1 MLNIE
6 IDEHSGF
13 CFGVTTAIG
22 KAEEELAH
30 SQRLYCLGDIV
41 HNGSECERLR
51 GMGLET
57 IDHEAFRSLRNAKVL
72 LRAHG
77 EPPETYATASALWCC
92 NCNGESSR
100 CFRSQGAR
108 KSLSTESP
116 AMRRCSASLDRPTGR
131 PL

>member
-41 HNGSECERLR
+41 HNGSECERPA
-51 GMGLET
+51 G
-57 IDHEAFRSLRNAKVL
+57 
-72 LRAHG
+72 
-77 EPPETYATASALWCC
+77 
-92 NCNGESSR
+92 NGV
-100 CFRSQGAR
+100 GNH
-108 KSLSTESP
+108 
-116 AMRRCSASLDRPTGR
+116 
-131 PL
+131 